1 MSNLGLRCVEWLP
14 VDGLASLRI
23 GELSRRV
30 GVSDHVLRA
39 WETRYG
45 LLRPTRSAGGFRL
58 YSAADEHRVR
68 RMKQL
73 VADGLSAAEA
83 ARVVLAEHSPP
94 PAADDTAAP
103 HVAQEIDRL
112 RAALDN
118 FDEPGAHSVLD
129 RLFSRLSPNA
139 VLRQV
144 VLPYLH
150 ELGERWADGAVN
162 VAQEHFAS
170 NLIRNRLAGLSF
182 GWGAGTGAR
191 ALLACPPGELHDL
204 PLMIFGITL
213 SRLGWRVTY
222 LGVDTPAAELLDA
235 ADAIRPEVVVLSAVA
250 ADRFEE
256 IADELAQLGRQCA
269 LAIAGAGA
277 DATLAQRVG
286 ARLLSGDPVA
296 EAETVARSG

>member
-1 MSNLGLRCVEWLP
+1 M
-14 VDGLASLRI
+14 DGLASLRI

-83 ARVVLAEHSPP
+83 ARVVLAEQFPP
-94 PAADDTAAP
+94 STADDAAAP
-103 HVAQEIDRL
+103 QIAQEIDRL
-112 RAALDN
+112 RAALDG
-118 FDEPGAHSVLD
+118 FDESSAHSVLD
-129 RLFSRLSPNA
+129 ALLSRLSPTA
-139 VLRQV
+139 VLQQV

-170 NLIRNRLAGLSF
+170 NLIRSRLAGLSF
-182 GWGAGTGAR
+182 GWGAGAGPS
-191 ALLACPPGELHDL
+191 ALLACPPGERHDL

-222 LGVDTPAAELLDA
+222 LGADTPAAELLDA

-256 IADELAQLGRQCA
+256 IADELAQLGRHCA
-269 LAIAGAGA
+269 VAIAGAGA

-286 ARLLSGDPVA
+286 AHLLSGDPVSA
-296 EAETVARSG
+296 AQTLARSG